1 MKNYT
6 EKVLN
11 KTQEIVDKSHKM
23 SSRSVET
30 LTNPP
35 KKIAVIGSSV
45 GAILGVIL
53 VLMSVKWFYTKH
65 STWATSSLIMGV
77 VTIISN
83 IINLKKYNKI

>member
-11 KTQEIVDKSHKM
+11 KTQEIVDKSLKR

-35 KKIAVIGSSV
+35 KKIAVIGSSI
-45 GAILGVIL
+45 GTILGVIL

-65 STWATSSLIMGV
+65 ST
-77 VTIISN
+77 
-83 IINLKKYNKI
+83 